1 MDYLIDNEYNENR
14 KIDITV
20 GKWSREINMVNR
32 NYNLVKYN
40 KEDTSKETQYPVE
53 LIYEFIE
60 KTDDMVMYEKVEKE
74 MRIDL
79 FDASVFACMKYLDN
93 MEKSQKGKEWWGD
106 K

>member
-1 MDYLIDNEYNENR
+1 M
-14 KIDITV
+14 KH
-20 GKWSREINMVNR
+20 
-32 NYNLVKYN
+32 YN
-40 KEDTSKETQYPVE
+40 KILVGCVIASSVALTGCTEDSPITNPPVNH
-53 LIYEFIE
+53 
-60 KTDDMVMYEKVEKE
+60 EKVEKE